1 MKQYIDSQQHWED
14 SINADIERDRE
25 YAKEMERQINQ
36 QIDNQINEQYND
48 YINEQLKTNTMKKDR
63 MRLFSKKDGRTF
75 FQDLHK
81 IKAEIEIFF
90 DSMPVKLKSWMYE
103 ATIII
108 DALQKLDDALQE
120 GEPADKA
127 IDFILAQIKGESQER
142 IYESVKRA
150 LHSLIERIESAE
162 QEVDGII
169 FGVDKAKVA
178 TSQLMDLANLSELEA
193 DTVVQNAVYI
203 YKS

>member
-1 MKQYIDSQQHWED
+1 
-14 SINADIERDRE
+14 
-25 YAKEMERQINQ
+25 
-36 QIDNQINEQYND
+36 
-48 YINEQLKTNTMKKDR
+48 MKKDR
-63 MRLFSKKDGRTF
+63 IRLFSKKDGRTF

-108 DALQKLDDALQE
+108 DALQKLDDALQD

-127 IDFILAQIKGESQER
+127 IDFILGQIKGDADER
-142 IYESVKRA
+142 IYEAIKIALNELLQFTEFMNEDLDTLTIPGQIKRNIGVGT
-150 LHSLIERIESAE
+150 LIEIS
-162 QEVDGII
+162 
-169 FGVDKAKVA
+169 
-178 TSQLMDLANLSELEA
+178 NLNELEA
-193 DTVVQNAVYI
+193 DTVTQNAVYI